1 LGTRL
6 AAKVWNGLA
15 ISNACG
21 HPNIKAHDNKYRFQ
35 YVMTQ
40 ARWRGKIR
48 SLRRKSIAA
57 GISFVPSAAARRYN
71 GGHAMSLLNEI
82 EPLKQSALAELKTA
96 ADLAALD
103 HAKGAWIGPH
113 GKFTALMKQ
122 LGSLP
127 KEEKPA
133 AGKRINAAKA
143 ELEAA
148 LAARREELELK
159 AALPKE
165 PTDFTMPGRR
175 RALGRLHPL
184 TQISEDIV
192 RAFRKIGFAVA
203 DGPEV
208 EDDWHCFDA
217 LNTPADHPARDTHDT
232 FYLVGQASSL
242 PPGLPAPDSSRAG
255 SPPAAGRMPAPLLL
269 RTHTSSVQIRVMK
282 SQPPPIRIIA
292 PGRVYRRDNADATH
306 NPTFHQIEGL
316 YVDKGVTVGDLKGTV
331 EFVFKELMGPDVK
344 LRFRPHY
351 FSYTEPSL
359 EIDFTNSLVKK
370 LGKDWLEIAGCGMV
384 HPQVFEN
391 VGYDPE
397 VWTGWAFGFGIE
409 RIAMIRYGIDD
420 IRLFYEND
428 VRFLGQF

>member
-1 LGTRL
+1 
-6 AAKVWNGLA
+6 
-15 ISNACG
+15 
-21 HPNIKAHDNKYRFQ
+21 
-35 YVMTQ
+35 
-40 ARWRGKIR
+40 
-48 SLRRKSIAA
+48 
-57 GISFVPSAAARRYN
+57 
-71 GGHAMSLLNEI
+71 MSLLNDI
-82 EPLKQSALAELKTA
+82 EPLKQAALAELKGA
-96 ADLAALD
+96 PDLASLEQT
-103 HAKGAWIGPH
+103 KGAWIGPN

-122 LGSLP
+122 LGTLP

-133 AGKRINAAKA
+133 AGKLINVAKV

-148 LAARREELELK
+148 LVARREELELK

-165 PTDFTMPGRR
+165 PTDFTLPGRR
-175 RALGRLHPL
+175 RAVGRLHPL
-184 TQISEDIV
+184 TQVTDDIV
-192 RAFRKIGFAVA
+192 RAFRKIGFVVA
-203 DGPEV
+203 DGSEI
-208 EDDWHCFDA
+208 EDEFHCFDA
-217 LNTPADHPARDTHDT
+217 LNTPADHPARDAQDT
-232 FYLVGQASSL
+232 FYVATDKR
-242 PPGLPAPDSSRAG
+242 P
-255 SPPAAGRMPAPLLL
+255 LL

-282 SQPPPIRIIA
+282 SQQPPIRIIA

-316 YVDKGVTVGDLKGTV
+316 YVDKNVTVSDLKGTV

-351 FSYTEPSL
+351 FSYTEPSM

-384 HPQVFEN
+384 HPQVFAN

-409 RIAMIRYGIDD
+409 RIAMLRYGIND

-428 VRFLGQF
+428 VRFLRQF

>member
-1 LGTRL
+1 
-6 AAKVWNGLA
+6 
-15 ISNACG
+15 
-21 HPNIKAHDNKYRFQ
+21 
-35 YVMTQ
+35 
-40 ARWRGKIR
+40 
-48 SLRRKSIAA
+48 
-57 GISFVPSAAARRYN
+57 
-71 GGHAMSLLNEI
+71 MSLLNEI
-82 EPLKQSALAELKTA
+82 EPLKQSALAELRVA
-96 ADLAALD
+96 SDLAALEQT
-103 HAKGAWIGPH
+103 KGAWIGPH

-122 LGSLP
+122 LGTLP

-133 AGKRINAAKA
+133 AGKLINAAKV

-148 LAARREELELK
+148 LSARREELELK

-165 PTDFTMPGRR
+165 PTDFTLPGRR
-175 RALGRLHPL
+175 RGAGKLHPL
-184 TQISEDIV
+184 TQVTDDIV
-192 RAFRKIGFAVA
+192 RAFRKIGFVVA
-203 DGPEV
+203 DGPEI
-208 EDDWHCFDA
+208 EDEFHCFDA
-217 LNTPADHPARDTHDT
+217 LNTPADHPARDTQDT
-232 FYLVGQASSL
+232 FYISQS
-242 PPGLPAPDSSRAG
+242 APSG
-255 SPPAAGRMPAPLLL
+255 SPSPGGEGGPKQAKPYLL
-269 RTHTSSVQIRVMK
+269 RTHTSSVQIRVMQ
-282 SQPPPIRIIA
+282 SQPPPIRLIA

-409 RIAMIRYGIDD
+409 RIAMLRYGIND

-428 VRFLGQF
+428 VRFLRQF

>member
-1 LGTRL
+1 
-6 AAKVWNGLA
+6 
-15 ISNACG
+15 
-21 HPNIKAHDNKYRFQ
+21 
-35 YVMTQ
+35 
-40 ARWRGKIR
+40 
-48 SLRRKSIAA
+48 
-57 GISFVPSAAARRYN
+57 
-71 GGHAMSLLNEI
+71 MSLLNEI
-82 EPLKQSALAELKTA
+82 EPLKQAALAELKA
-96 ADLAALD
+96 ATDLAALEQT
-103 HAKGAWIGPH
+103 KGAWIGPH

-127 KEEKPA
+127 KEEKPT
-133 AGKRINAAKA
+133 AGKLINAAKT
-143 ELEAA
+143 ELEDS

-165 PTDFTMPGRR
+165 PTDFTLPGRR
-175 RALGRLHPL
+175 RAVGKLHPL
-184 TQISEDIV
+184 TQVTDDIV

-217 LNTPADHPARDTHDT
+217 LNTPADHPARDSQDT
-232 FYLVGQASSL
+232 FYVADNSKPETQNSKL
-242 PPGLPAPDSSRAG
+242 P
-255 SPPAAGRMPAPLLL
+255 LL

-282 SQPPPIRIIA
+282 LQPPPIRIIA

-397 VWTGWAFGFGIE
+397 VWSGWAFGFGIE
-409 RIAMIRYGIDD
+409 RIAMLRYGIND

-428 VRFLGQF
+428 GRFLRQF